1 MRIKATIWD
10 FGRVLLIPKGVDPY
24 EIIANELGVPL
35 EKIKPL
41 FIGELNQ
48 RVDLGEISIE
58 EYYQAILDSL
68 GLPHEKVT
76 LFESIFSDALGI
88 NEQLI
93 TYIRELKKE
102 YRTALLSNYHGSLRA
117 KLQTLWNIEAAFD
130 EIIISAEVG
139 LLKPYPAIYRL
150 VLSRLGLKPQETIFV
165 DDREEFLNGAAQ
177 LGIHPVLFKDTQQT
191 IGEVNMLLK
200 QF

>member
-1 MRIKATIWD
+1 MSIKATIWD
-10 FGRVLLIPKGVDPY
+10 FGRVLLVPKDIDPY

-35 EKIKPL
+35 EKIGPL
-41 FIGELNQ
+41 FTGEFNQ
-48 RVDLGEISIE
+48 RVDLGKISIE

-68 GLPHEKVT
+68 GLPHENVT
-76 LFESIFSDALGI
+76 LFESIFSDALEI

-93 TYIRELKKE
+93 TYIWELKKE
-102 YRTALLSNYHGSLRA
+102 YRTALLSNYHGSLRTN
-117 KLQTLWNIEAAFD
+117 LQTLWNIEAAFD

-139 LLKPYPAIYRL
+139 LLKPDPAIYRL
-150 VLSRLGLKPQETIFV
+150 VLSRLGLKPQETIFI

-177 LGIHPVLFKDTQQT
+177 LGIHTVQFKDTQQT
-191 IGEVNMLLK
+191 IGEVNTQLK